1 MACRFP
7 VFPDEAPLASACA
20 GRLDVC
26 ALAVSPLAERRP
38 KKKNNMTDLRIR
50 RLTGVFL
57 LSLLVANFQGL
68 NAQIVDVALYPQD
81 GRRLMSE
88 ADAVRFAGAGMLMC
102 YSDYGTLE
110 RGAAAWLIG
119 SHDLVVLNAH
129 NFVDRKLVPTH
140 PVTDCFLRIGGGD
153 YYFDADSLRIGA
165 SVESKALH
173 ITDDWALLRLIQPT
187 PDNVRPQP
195 IPDASDIVTGA
206 GMKVTMVSPA
216 GHSNTRLPATV
227 EACAIHRIDEPTE
240 SHVRR
245 ARHDCNDGYGGSGS
259 GLFSEDG
266 RLIALHSASLDMNS
280 TRPFDIETHYG
291 SAILF
296 EGDLAK
302 AIREAMEKPR

>member
-1 MACRFP
+1 
-7 VFPDEAPLASACA
+7 
-20 GRLDVC
+20 
-26 ALAVSPLAERRP
+26 
-38 KKKNNMTDLRIR
+38 MTDRVIR
-50 RLTGVFL
+50 LLTGGIL
-57 LSLLVANFQGL
+57 LSLLFTTFEGL
-68 NAQIVDVALYPQD
+68 DAQIVNVALYPED

-88 ADAVRFAGAGMLMC
+88 ADTTRFTGAGVLMC

-129 NFVDRKLVPTH
+129 NFVDRKLVPTR
-140 PVTDCFLRIGGGD
+140 PVTDCFFRIGGGD

-165 SVESKALH
+165 SVESKGLH
-173 ITDDWALLRLIQPT
+173 ITDDWALLRLLQPT
-187 PDNVRPQP
+187 PDNVQPQP
-195 IPDASDIVTGA
+195 IPDASDILTGA
-206 GMKVTMVSPA
+206 AMNVTMVSPA

-227 EACAIHRIDEPTE
+227 ESCAIHRIDEPTE
-240 SHVRR
+240 GHVRR

-266 RLIALHSASLDMNS
+266 RLIALHSASLDMNW

-296 EGDLAK
+296 EGDLAN
-302 AIREAMEKPR
+302 AIREAVGKPR

>member
-1 MACRFP
+1 
-7 VFPDEAPLASACA
+7 
-20 GRLDVC
+20 
-26 ALAVSPLAERRP
+26 
-38 KKKNNMTDLRIR
+38 MTDPMVR
-50 RLTGVFL
+50 RLIGA
-57 LSLLVANFQGL
+57 SLLWLLIASFENL
-68 NAQIVDVALYPQD
+68 NAQIVDIALYPQD
-81 GRRLMSE
+81 GRRLMNE
-88 ADAVRFAGAGMLMC
+88 ADAARFAGAGVLMC

-129 NFVDRKLVPTH
+129 NFVDRNLIPTH
-140 PVTDCFLRIGGGD
+140 AVGDCFFRIAGGD

-165 SVESKALH
+165 SVESKGLH

-187 PDNVRPQP
+187 PEGVKPQP
-195 IPDASDIVTGA
+195 LPDASDIATGS
-206 GMKVTMVSPA
+206 GMTVTMVSPA

-266 RLIALHSASLDMNS
+266 RLIALHSASLDMNRM
-280 TRPFDIETHYG
+280 RPFDIEAHYG

-302 AIREAMEKPR
+302 AIWEAVEKPR